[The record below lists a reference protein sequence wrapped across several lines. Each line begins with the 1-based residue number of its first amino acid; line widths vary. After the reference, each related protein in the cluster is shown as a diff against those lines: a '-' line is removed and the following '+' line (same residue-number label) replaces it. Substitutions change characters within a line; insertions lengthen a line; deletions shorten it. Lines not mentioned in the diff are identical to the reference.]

1 MENITTDSKSKN
13 RAVVD
18 NEGQQV
24 NIELITVINLTQ
36 QIMDKLVKLWTIL
49 CQTMDIA
56 WKDYW
61 TSI

>member
-1 MENITTDSKSKN
+1 MENITRDSKSKN

-24 NIELITVINLTQ
+24 NIELMTVINLTQ
-36 QIMDKLVKLWTIL
+36 QIMDKLLKLWTIL

-56 WKDYW
+56 
-61 TSI
+61 